1 MLVMVES
8 DTTRDFSL
16 SNIRLQL
23 LREEER
29 VNGNKKTKFII
40 NRYSL
45 YIK

>member
-16 SNIRLQL
+16 SNILLQL

-29 VNGNKKTKFII
+29 VTGNKKTEFII